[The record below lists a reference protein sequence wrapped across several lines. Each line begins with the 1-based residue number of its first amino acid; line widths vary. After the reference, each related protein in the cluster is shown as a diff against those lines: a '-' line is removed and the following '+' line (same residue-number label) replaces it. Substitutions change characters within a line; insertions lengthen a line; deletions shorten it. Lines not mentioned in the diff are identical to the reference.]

1 MTHQQQPMT
10 TPQQPMDTLP
20 MPLHALDEL
29 SASHGGLD
37 DFRLTSAAELA
48 AVFKTLR
55 DGNVALNLNGPDGL
69 VVTATL
75 WAMDAE
81 RGVLSFSAE
90 SDAPQLEALV
100 ESDEAVVV
108 GYLDSV
114 KLQFDVSQLV
124 LVHNGRSTALNCA
137 YPREVFR
144 FQRRNGYR
152 VRPLVRSA
160 PTARLRH
167 PMIPDM
173 QLRLRVLD
181 VSIGGC
187 ALFLPDNVPPMN
199 PGVLLNGVQLDLD
212 TDTRI
217 HTSLRM
223 QHVTSLNPDS
233 KGVRLGCEMVTPGN
247 EGLRALQLYIDQTQ
261 KRRRLMAL
269 D

>member
-1 MTHQQQPMT
+1 
-10 TPQQPMDTLP
+10 MDTLP
-20 MPLHALDEL
+20 TPLNALNEL
-29 SASHGGLD
+29 AANHGGLD
-37 DFRLTSAAELA
+37 DFRLTSPDELA

-55 DGNVALNLNGPDGL
+55 DGNVPLNLNAPDGHA
-69 VVTATL
+69 VNATL
-75 WAMDAE
+75 WATDAE

-90 SDAPQLEALV
+90 SDTPQLEALV

-114 KLQFDVSQLV
+114 KVQFDIHHLM
-124 LVHNGRSTALNCA
+124 LVHNGRTTALNCA

-144 FQRRNGYR
+144 FQRRSGFR

-173 QLRLRVLD
+173 LLQLRVLD
-181 VSIGGC
+181 MSIGGC
-187 ALFLPDNVPPMN
+187 ALFLPDNVPPIS
-199 PGVLLNGVQLDLD
+199 PGVLMNGVQIDLD
-212 TDTRI
+212 ADTRI

-223 QHVTSLNPDS
+223 QHVTSINPES
-233 KGVRLGCEMVTPGN
+233 MGVRLGCEMVNPGN
-247 EGLRALQLYIDQTQ
+247 DSVRALQRYIDQTQ

>member
-1 MTHQQQPMT
+1 MS
-10 TPQQPMDTLP
+10 TPLQPMDTLP
-20 MPLHALDEL
+20 MPLQALDAL

-37 DFRLTSAAELA
+37 DFRLTSPDDLA

-55 DGNVALNLNGPDGL
+55 DGNVPLNLNAPNGHA
-69 VVTATL
+69 VSATL

-81 RGVLSFSAE
+81 RDVLSFSAE
-90 SDAPQLEALV
+90 SDTPQLEALV
-100 ESDEAVVV
+100 EADEAVVV

-114 KLQFDVSQLV
+114 KVQFDVNQLV

-173 QLRLRVLD
+173 LLQLRVLD
-181 VSIGGC
+181 MSIGGC
-187 ALFLPDNVPPMN
+187 ALFLPDNVPPIS
-199 PGVLLNGVQLDLD
+199 PGVLMNGVQIDLD
-212 TDTRI
+212 ADTRI

-223 QHVTSLNPDS
+223 QHVTSINPES
-233 KGVRLGCEMVTPGN
+233 MGVRLGCEMVNPGN
-247 EGLRALQLYIDQTQ
+247 DSLRALQRYIDQTQ

>member
-1 MTHQQQPMT
+1 
-10 TPQQPMDTLP
+10 MDTLP
-20 MPLHALDEL
+20 IPLNALNAL
-29 SASHGGLD
+29 AASHGGLD
-37 DFRLTSAAELA
+37 DFRLTSPDELA

-55 DGNVALNLNGPDGL
+55 DGNVPLNLNAPDGHA
-69 VVTATL
+69 VSATL
-75 WAMDAE
+75 WATDAE

-90 SDAPQLEALV
+90 SATPQLEALV

-114 KLQFDVSQLV
+114 KLQFDIHHLV
-124 LVHNGRSTALNCA
+124 LVHNGRTTALNCA

-144 FQRRNGYR
+144 FQRRSGFR

-173 QLRLRVLD
+173 LLQLRVLD
-181 VSIGGC
+181 MSIGGC
-187 ALFLPDNVPPMN
+187 ALFLPDNVPPIS
-199 PGVLLNGVQLDLD
+199 PGVLMNGVQIDLD
-212 TDTRI
+212 ADTRI

-223 QHVTSLNPDS
+223 QHVTSINPES
-233 KGVRLGCEMVTPGN
+233 MGVRLGCEMVNPGN
-247 EGLRALQLYIDQTQ
+247 DSVRALQRYIDQTQ

>member
-1 MTHQQQPMT
+1 
-10 TPQQPMDTLP
+10 
-20 MPLHALDEL
+20 MPLDALDAL
-29 SASHGGLD
+29 AASHGGLD
-37 DFRLTSAAELA
+37 DFRLTSPDDLA

-55 DGNVALNLNGPDGL
+55 DGNVPLNLNAPDGHA
-69 VVTATL
+69 VGATL

-90 SDAPQLEALV
+90 SDTPQLEALV
-100 ESDEAVVV
+100 EADEAVVV

-114 KLQFDVSQLV
+114 KLQFDIHHLL
-124 LVHNGRSTALNCA
+124 LVHSGRTTALNCA

-144 FQRRNGYR
+144 FQRRSGFR
-152 VRPLVRSA
+152 VRPLARRA

-173 QLRLRVLD
+173 QLQLRVLD
-181 VSIGGC
+181 MSIGGC
-187 ALFLPDNVPPMN
+187 ALFLPDNVPPIS
-199 PGVLLNGVQLDLD
+199 PGVLMNGVQLDLD

-223 QHVTSLNPDS
+223 QHVTSINPES
-233 KGVRLGCEMVTPGN
+233 MGVRLGCEMVN
-247 EGLRALQLYIDQTQ
+247 LSSDSLRALQRYIDQTQ